1 MRFTPLLSSLSDPL
15 PWRDFPAVELVW
27 QGGSPQP
34 WLQGAPVHA
43 IHLDG
48 PLEDAAQAGPALQAL
63 LSLGADFLV
72 VPALLPADLL
82 AQSRLLGTLEV
93 LLEALGGRG
102 PRLVLRPGKHAEALA
117 ALLREARG
125 EAIGFCWDA
134 QVPDIQALEDRLL
147 CAVAEPEDDLTPLLA
162 RGFRWN
168 VAVSAQTP
176 GEIQAQCA
184 LLQTRYPDPLF
195 PRLLPNLPP
204 VPGARP

>member
-102 PRLVLRPGKHAEALA
+102 PRLVLRPGAHAEELS

-125 EAIGFCWDA
+125 EAIGYCWDA

-147 CAVAEPEDDLTPLLA
+147 CAVAEPGDDLSPLRD

-168 VAVSAQTP
+168 VAFPAQDPASARRLGATLA
-176 GEIQAQCA
+176 AQH
-184 LLQTRYPDPLF
+184 PDPLF
-195 PRLLPNLPP
+195 PSLLPDLP
-204 VPGARP
+204 PGARP